1 MSDELRNAFYALME
15 AMDKELTDKDNH
27 IRAIEDHAQ
36 YLESQNN
43 MLKLNLKNTAGV
55 LVAAAQSLQEGLN
68 DY

>member
-27 IRAIEDHAQ
+27 IRAIEDHTQ

-55 LVAAAQSLQEGLN
+55 LVAAAQALQDGLN

>member
-15 AMDKELTDKDNH
+15 AMDKELTDKDNR
-27 IRAIEDHAQ
+27 IGTIEDHAQ

-43 MLKLNLKNTAGV
+43 ILKLNLKNTAGV
-55 LVAAAQSLQEGLN
+55 LAVAAQSLQDGLN

>member
-1 MSDELRNAFYALME
+1 MSDELKMAFGALME
-15 AMDKELTDKDNH
+15 ALDKELTNKDNH

-43 MLKLNLKNTAGV
+43 ILQQNLKNTAGI
-55 LVAAAQSLQEGLN
+55 LASAAHALQEGLN

>member
-1 MSDELRNAFYALME
+1 MSDELRMAFGALIE
-15 AMDKELTDKDNH
+15 ALDKELREKDNH

-43 MLKLNLKNTAGV
+43 ILKHNLKTTAGI
-55 LVAAAQSLQEGLN
+55 LVSAAQALQEGLN

>member
-15 AMDKELTDKDNH
+15 AMDKELAEKDKH
-27 IRAIEDHAQ
+27 IRDIEDHAQ

-43 MLKLNLKNTAGV
+43 LLKANLKNAAGV
-55 LVAAAQSLQEGLN
+55 FAAAAHALQEGLN

>member
-1 MSDELRNAFYALME
+1 MSDELRNAFYAFME

-36 YLESQNN
+36 YLKSQND

-55 LVAAAQSLQEGLN
+55 LVAAAQALQEGLN